1 MKNKRFL
8 LTIFMMAIVGWQS
21 AFALD
26 WTNNGLVYTTKGDAN
41 EVSVRAENGHTFSG
55 TIDIPGTITN
65 AGIQFTVVE
74 IESGAFANSHLTN
87 VNVIIP
93 ATVATIGQYAFI
105 NGEIN
110 TLTINRN
117 SSSALTIGKD
127 AFANTKVTSVVWNG
141 TVAQWC
147 AVSFFN
153 LNSNPV
159 AVKEQVSSN
168 YVTIDGTLPTDWDNT
183 IFPTLTLGTAI
194 NVVNYNG
201 EIGQNGTYT
210 TLLDN
215 APMAVQ
221 DINGHTVYKQ
231 SSLLVLPAEVTNINE
246 LTFAKRS
253 FATIKA
259 YGAAPVINANTF
271 SHLDNTDI
279 EALCDKVSDFETAN
293 IWSTAKSVA
302 GFVDYVP
309 SAMASTTTIYSPVNP
324 LEVAA
329 TITYTKPSC
338 ETNSQ
343 WILKITPKPGYS
355 FARWSGGAFDNNTE
369 MEIRGNLNQAMP
381 VNAFVDRLTFLV
393 TVNSE
398 DNAMGS
404 TSGNITSYYNDQVT
418 ITAQPNSGYKFI
430 RWSNGRTDNPYQN
443 IQVTGDTTLTAYFD
457 VVAPFDRNLELN
469 SDFSNAHQNNLWAFT
484 SNSKNRWAIVNGQ
497 VIITSDGTT
506 NDYDKT
512 VATTAYAYRVMNLK
526 ANTYYKLSW
535 KRRGYGLSYALV
547 PATPALKSGDF
558 SSVSWTNIQ
567 NSTSIKNDSIN
578 IAPINTNAEYVLVFR
593 WTRTANASYS
603 KNNAGLLDNVV
614 FKERKFHVATDNS
627 YANANREFNAA
638 VTVTPSWVYSGE
650 TVTLTAP
657 EQAGY
662 TFTNWSTEDVIDLSQ
677 YTTEALTSNPIHIE
691 PVGEDINHINANYTA
706 KNVTILFK
714 NDQKGAY
721 INVTNGSL
729 TSNGYL
735 TANRNTLLGLVCT
748 GNTTSVADSMR
759 NGIPADIVKVSADHG
774 NTVTLNV
781 TPIVNGWEL
790 TSWKVLDKDGAEVSN
805 TNFTTTY
812 NKSLRVKMDVANDY
826 YTVVPVFTKKKYE
839 VVIRNYK
846 DFNFDVIDT
855 TMGYVTVN
863 VNGQAATGTVS
874 ANGNFSKTTYE
885 VEYMDIVELTANT
898 KLSGDQ
904 SIYVFAGYQD
914 ANNNP
919 VGTDENGSY
928 YSNPI
933 YGYASDY
940 DNINGVYT
948 FVVDGYKRGANNGQL
963 TFDTYFDYKQYKVT
977 AFTENLEKGN
987 IKNLTSASETAYNV
1001 NGIAQGAGKY
1011 INVRYRNT
1019 VMMEA
1024 ERYSGYMFTGWVKV
1038 NSTNTADINTDTIK
1052 YNPYTFSPT
1061 ADVYYKA
1068 TFKPATDFIR
1078 DTVIYNYN
1086 YVTQDSTIYVT
1097 SYVDTIAYRT
1107 GSTVDT
1113 VAYNITYV
1121 DTTIINTD
1129 TTIIPVYQT
1138 QTVITY
1144 DTVIETRV
1152 VTRDSIIVN
1161 EVVVNNPVYHD
1172 TVIYITSYQP
1182 QYVDT
1187 VIYNYINQPVY
1198 HYVDTTI
1205 YNPVYIDVPYRD
1217 TIIVNIDTV
1226 YTICTTDTII
1236 NTVVD
1241 TVINNVHDTTIVYSY
1256 DTIYLPVY
1264 DTVYIHDTV
1273 YVGINDA
1280 AQNDNI
1286 NVYQSGNQIVV
1297 NGTEGNVVRLFD
1309 AVGRMLA
1316 TKQDPYGEV
1325 YFEAPATGT
1334 YLVKVGNYQ
1343 AKRIVVVL

>member
-41 EVSVRAENGHTFSG
+41 EVSVRAQSGYTFTG
-55 TIDIPGTITN
+55 TIDIPGTVTN

-74 IESGAFANSHLTN
+74 IESGAFANSTLTN
-87 VNVIIP
+87 VNVTIP

-127 AFANTKVTSVVWNG
+127 AFANTKVTGVVWNG

-168 YVTIDGTLPTDWDNT
+168 YVTIDGTMPTNWNNT

-201 EIGQNGTYT
+201 EIGYNDTYT
-210 TLLDN
+210 TLLDK

-221 DINGHTVYKQ
+221 DINGNTVYKQ

-259 YGAAPVINANTF
+259 YGAAPAINANTF

-324 LEVAA
+324 SEVAA

-398 DNAMGS
+398 ANTMGT

-430 RWSNGRTDNPYQN
+430 RWSNGVTDNPYQN

-484 SNSKNRWAIVNGQ
+484 SNSKNRWAIVDGKM
-497 VIITSDGTT
+497 IITNDGNT
-506 NDYDKT
+506 NNYDNT
-512 VATTAYAYRVMNLK
+512 VATTAYAYRVMNIK

-535 KRRGYGLSYALV
+535 QYKDYMQYAMV
-547 PATPALKSGDF
+547 PATDAIKSGDF
-558 SSVSWTNIQ
+558 SAINNW
-567 NSTSIKNDSIN
+567 NSLSYPYSTPKNDSTDFN
-578 IAPINTNAEYVLVFR
+578 PINSNAEYVLVFKWDR
-593 WTRTANASYS
+593 PAGTLDRNY
-603 KNNAGLLDNVV
+603 AGLLDNVI
-614 FKERKFHVATDNS
+614 FKERKFHVSTNDATVNVS
-627 YANANREFNAA
+627 PA
-638 VTVTPSWVYSGE
+638 WVYSGE

-657 EQAGY
+657 EKAGY
-662 TFTNWSTEDVIDLSQ
+662 TFSGWSSNSIDLSQ
-677 YTTEALTSNPIHIE
+677 YTSDDLTSNPIHIT
-691 PVGEDINHINANYTA
+691 PDDMDIEGIYANYIA
-706 KNVTILFK
+706 KDVTIVFK
-714 NDQKGAY
+714 NDQKGTY
-721 INVTNGSL
+721 LSETNG
-729 TSNGYL
+729 NQYNDYL
-735 TANRNTLLGLVCT
+735 TANHTNSDHYGLICS
-748 GNTTSVADSMR
+748 GTSDFADSLTTY
-759 NGIPADIVKVSADHG
+759 GTIVADIVKINAKHG
-774 NTVTLNV
+774 DYIDLNV
-781 TPIVNGWEL
+781 DPIVSGWEL
-790 TSWKVLDKDGAEVSN
+790 TSWKVFDKTGAEVSN
-805 TNFTTTY
+805 DNFTTNDNNTLSI
-812 NKSLRVKMDVANDY
+812 NMDVANDY

-846 DFNFDVIDT
+846 DANFDVIDT
-855 TMGYVTVN
+855 TMGYVTVK

-885 VEYMDIVELTANT
+885 VEYMDFVELTANT

-904 SIYVFAGYQD
+904 SIYVFAGYKD
-914 ANNNP
+914 ANNNW
-919 VGTDENGSY
+919 VGDDENY
-928 YSNPI
+928 NYT
-933 YGYASDY
+933 
-940 DNINGVYT
+940 NGMYT
-948 FVVDGYKRGANNGQL
+948 FVVDGFKRGNNNGQL

-987 IKNLTSASETAYNV
+987 IKNLTSTGEIAYNV

-1107 GSTVDT
+1107 GQTVDT
-1113 VAYNITYV
+1113 TVYNYNYV
-1121 DTTIINTD
+1121 TKDTVVGNNEILR
-1129 TTIIPVYQT
+1129 
-1138 QTVITY
+1138 
-1144 DTVIETRV
+1144 DTVILNPV
-1152 VTRDSIIVN
+1152 Y
-1161 EVVVNNPVYHD
+1161 VNNPVYVDTVIYNYVNQTVVTYHD

-1187 VIYNYINQPVY
+1187 IIYNYINQPVY

-1205 YNPVYIDVPYRD
+1205 YNPVYIDVPYYD
-1217 TIIVNIDTV
+1217 TIAITYDSVI
-1226 YTICTTDTII
+1226 TICNTDTI
-1236 NTVVD
+1236 TLTYYD
-1241 TVINNVHDTTIVYSY
+1241 TIINNVHDTTIV
-1256 DTIYLPVY
+1256 TRY
-1264 DTVYIHDTV
+1264 DTVYLPQYIYDTV
-1273 YVGINDA
+1273 YVHDTVVVGINDVDKVNFTVS
-1280 AQNDNI
+1280 Q
-1286 NVYQSGNQIVV
+1286 VGNQIAVSGAE
-1297 NGTEGNVVRLFD
+1297 NNVVRLFD
-1309 AVGRMLA
+1309 VVGHMLA

-1325 YFEAPATGT
+1325 YFDAPATGT

>member
-8 LTIFMMAIVGWQS
+8 LTIFMMAFVGWQS

-26 WTNNGLVYTTKGDAN
+26 WTDHAHGLVYTTKGDAN
-41 EVSVRAENGHTFSG
+41 EVSVRAQSGHTFTG
-55 TIDIPGTITN
+55 TINIPGTVTN
-65 AGIQFTVVE
+65 AGIEFTVVE
-74 IESGAFANSHLTN
+74 IESGAFANSTLTN

-127 AFANTKVTSVVWNG
+127 AFANTKVTGVVWNG

-168 YVTIDGTLPTDWDNT
+168 YVTIDGTMPTNWNNT

-201 EIGQNGTYT
+201 EIGYNATYT

-279 EALCDKVSDFETAN
+279 EVLCDKVSDFETAN

-309 SAMASTTTIYSPVNP
+309 SAMASITNINSPVTG
-324 LEVAA
+324 EVAA

-355 FARWSGGAFDNNTE
+355 FARWSGGAFDNSTE

-398 DNAMGS
+398 DNTMGS
-404 TSGNITSYYNDQVT
+404 TSGNITSYYNDHVT
-418 ITAQPNSGYKFI
+418 ISAQPNSGYKFI

-457 VVAPFDRNLELN
+457 VVTPFDRNLELN

-484 SNSKNRWAIVNGQ
+484 SISTSNSKSRWAIVNGQ
-497 VIITSDGTT
+497 MIITADGTNNSFDNLT
-506 NDYDKT
+506 
-512 VATTAYAYRVMNLK
+512 TTAYAYRVMNIK

-535 KRRGYGLSYALV
+535 KYKGKNMQYALV
-547 PATPALKSGDF
+547 PATDAIKSGNF
-558 SSVSWTNIQ
+558 SAVNADRWT
-567 NSTSIKNDSIN
+567 SLTGTTSAKNDSVDIN
-578 IAPINTNAEYVLVFR
+578 PISANAEYVLVFK
-593 WTRTANASYS
+593 WS
-603 KNNAGLLDNVV
+603 KTSGSNNAGRIDNVV

-627 YANANREFNAA
+627 YTNANREFNAA

-662 TFTNWSTEDVIDLSQ
+662 TFTNWNTEDGIDLSQ
-677 YTTEALTSNPIHIE
+677 YTTEALTSNPIHIK
-691 PVGEDINHINANYTA
+691 PVNIDINYINANYTA

-714 NDQKGAY
+714 NNQKGAY

-759 NGIPADIVKVSADHG
+759 NGIPADIVKISADHG

-805 TNFTTTY
+805 DNFTTNY
-812 NKSLRVKMDVANDY
+812 NNTLSINMDVANDY

-846 DFNFDVIDT
+846 DANFDVIDT
-855 TMGYVTVN
+855 TMGYVTVK

-885 VEYMDIVELTANT
+885 VEYMDFVELTANT

-904 SIYVFAGYQD
+904 SIYVFAYYKD
-914 ANNNP
+914 ANGNN
-919 VGTDENGSY
+919 VGTDENPLYYGS
-928 YSNPI
+928 PI
-933 YGYASDY
+933 YNSASNY
-940 DNINGVYT
+940 NYTNGVYT

-987 IKNLTSASETAYNV
+987 IKNLTSAGEIAYNV

-1011 INVRYRNT
+1011 INVSYRNT

-1107 GSTVDT
+1107 GQTVDT
-1113 VAYNITYV
+1113 TVYNYNYV
-1121 DTTIINTD
+1121 TKDTVVGYNEILR
-1129 TTIIPVYQT
+1129 
-1138 QTVITY
+1138 
-1144 DTVIETRV
+1144 DTVILNPV
-1152 VTRDSIIVN
+1152 Y
-1161 EVVVNNPVYHD
+1161 VNNPVYVDTVIYNYVNQTVVTYHD
-1172 TVIYITSYQP
+1172 TVIYVTSYQP

-1187 VIYNYINQPVY
+1187 IIYNYINQPVY

>member
-26 WTNNGLVYTTKGDAN
+26 WTDHDHGLVYTTKGDAN
-41 EVSVRAENGHTFSG
+41 EVSVRAQSGHTFTG
-55 TIDIPGTITN
+55 TINIPGTVTN

-74 IESGAFANSHLTN
+74 IESGAFANSTLTN

-127 AFANTKVTSVVWNG
+127 AFANTKVTGVVWNG

-168 YVTIDGTLPTDWDNT
+168 YVTIDGTMPTNWNNT

-201 EIGQNGTYT
+201 EIGQNATYN

-259 YGAAPVINANTF
+259 YGAAPAINANTF

-279 EALCDKVSDFETAN
+279 EVLCDKVSDFETAN

-309 SAMASTTTIYSPVNP
+309 SAMASITNINSPVTG
-324 LEVAA
+324 EVAA

-355 FARWSGGAFDNNTE
+355 FARWSGGAFDNSTE

-404 TSGNITSYYNDQVT
+404 TSGNITSYYNDHVT
-418 ITAQPNSGYKFI
+418 ISAQPNSGYKFI

-457 VVAPFDRNLELN
+457 VVTPFDRNLELN

-497 VIITSDGTT
+497 MIITADGTNNSFDNLT
-506 NDYDKT
+506 
-512 VATTAYAYRVMNLK
+512 TTAYAYRVMNIK

-535 KRRGYGLSYALV
+535 KYKGKNMQYALV
-547 PATPALKSGDF
+547 PATDAIKSGNF
-558 SSVSWTNIQ
+558 SAVNADRWT
-567 NSTSIKNDSIN
+567 SLTGTTSAKNDSVDIN
-578 IAPINTNAEYVLVFR
+578 PISDNAEYVLVFK
-593 WTRTANASYS
+593 WS
-603 KNNAGLLDNVV
+603 KTSGSNNAGRIDNVV

-627 YANANREFNAA
+627 YTNANREFNAA

-662 TFTNWSTEDVIDLSQ
+662 TFTNWNTEDGIDLSQ
-677 YTTEALTSNPIHIE
+677 YTTEALTSNPIHIK
-691 PVGEDINHINANYTA
+691 PVNIDINYINANYTA
-706 KNVTILFK
+706 KKVTVLFK
-714 NDQKGAY
+714 NTQKDKY
-721 INVTNGSL
+721 FNEDNGTYVYSNSIL
-729 TSNGYL
+729 TKNY
-735 TANRNTLLGLVCT
+735 NNNLGLKVSS
-748 GNTTSVADSMR
+748 GSPVLADS
-759 NGIPADIVKVSADHG
+759 IVSG
-774 NTVTLNV
+774 
-781 TPIVNGWEL
+781 
-790 TSWKVLDKDGAEVSN
+790 
-805 TNFTTTY
+805 TT
-812 NKSLRVKMDVANDY
+812 KFVKMDANHGYSFTIYTEPIVSGWVLTGWNFYDKTGAAMTKPSQCTVSSWNGRLTISMNVDIDSIIVEPVY
-826 YTVVPVFTKKKYE
+826 TKKQYTVV
-839 VVIRNYK
+839 IRDYYDAYRSGQK
-846 DFNFDVIDT
+846 DT
-855 TMGYVTVN
+855 TMGYVTVK
-863 VNGQAATGTVS
+863 VNGQDAVGQRVSVGNGFYNTRYTV
-874 ANGNFSKTTYE
+874 N
-885 VEYMDIVELTANT
+885 YMDKVELTPHTN
-898 KLSGDQ
+898 LSNGQ
-904 SIYVFAGYQD
+904 NIYVFDRYEDGSD
-914 ANNNP
+914 NV
-919 VGTDENGSY
+919 VGTDENNNYINYYDNPLYGS
-928 YSNPI
+928 SWNL
-933 YGYASDY
+933 DY
-940 DNINGVYT
+940 DGVYT
-948 FVVDGYKRGANNGQL
+948 FLVDGYKRGTNGQL
-963 TFDTYFDYKQYKVT
+963 TFDAFFNYMQYKVT

-987 IKNLTSASETAYNV
+987 IKSLTSPDDTYHNV
-1001 NGIAQGAGKY
+1001 NGIAYGAGKY

-1019 VMMEA
+1019 ISMLA
-1024 ERYSGYMFTGWVKV
+1024 ESYSGYMFTGWVKV

-1086 YVTQDSTIYVT
+1086 YVNRDSIIYVT

-1107 GSTVDT
+1107 GQTVDT
-1113 VAYNITYV
+1113 TVYNYNYV
-1121 DTTIINTD
+1121 TKDTVVGYNEILR
-1129 TTIIPVYQT
+1129 
-1138 QTVITY
+1138 
-1144 DTVIETRV
+1144 DTVILNPV
-1152 VTRDSIIVN
+1152 Y
-1161 EVVVNNPVYHD
+1161 VNNPVYVDTVIYNYVNQTVVTYQD

-1187 VIYNYINQPVY
+1187 IIYNYINQPVY

>member
-26 WTNNGLVYTTKGDAN
+26 WTDHDHGLVYTTKGDAN
-41 EVSVRAENGHTFSG
+41 EVSVRAQSGHTFTG
-55 TIDIPGTITN
+55 TINIPGTVTN

-74 IESGAFANSHLTN
+74 IESGAFANSTLTN

-127 AFANTKVTSVVWNG
+127 AFANTKVTGVVWNG

-168 YVTIDGTLPTDWDNT
+168 YVTIDGTMPTNWNNT

-201 EIGQNGTYT
+201 EIGQNATYN

-259 YGAAPVINANTF
+259 YGAAPAINANTF

-279 EALCDKVSDFETAN
+279 EVLCDKVSDFETAN

-309 SAMASTTTIYSPVNP
+309 SAMASITNINSPVTG
-324 LEVAA
+324 EVAA

-355 FARWSGGAFDNNTE
+355 FARWSGGAFDNSTE

-404 TSGNITSYYNDQVT
+404 TSGNITSYYNDHVT
-418 ITAQPNSGYKFI
+418 ISAQPNSGYKFI

-457 VVAPFDRNLELN
+457 VVTPFDRNLELN

-484 SNSKNRWAIVNGQ
+484 STNSKNRWAIVNGQ
-497 VIITSDGTT
+497 MIITSDGTNNNYT
-506 NDYDKT
+506 T
-512 VATTAYAYRVMNLK
+512 PLTTAYAYRVMNIK

-535 KRRGYGLSYALV
+535 KYKGKNMQYAWV
-547 PATPALKSGDF
+547 PVTDAIKSGDF
-558 SSVSWTNIQ
+558 SAVSNWT
-567 NSTSIKNDSIN
+567 SLSDASSAKNDSTN
-578 IAPINTNAEYVLVFR
+578 IDPISTNAEYVLVFK
-593 WTRTANASYS
+593 WS
-603 KNNAGLLDNVV
+603 KTSGSNNKAGLLDNIV
-614 FKERKFHVATDNS
+614 FKERKFHVATD
-627 YANANREFNAA
+627 ANYLDNYNDNYEFNAA

-662 TFTNWSTEDVIDLSQ
+662 TFTNWSTEDNIDLSQ
-677 YTTEALTSNPIHIE
+677 YTTEALTSNPIHIK
-691 PVGEDINHINANYTA
+691 PVNIDINYINANYTA

-714 NDQKGAY
+714 NNQKGAY
-721 INVTNGSL
+721 INVSNGNL
-729 TSNGYL
+729 TSNDYL
-735 TANRNTLLGLVCT
+735 TANYATHRGLLPSGT
-748 GNTTSVADSMR
+748 MTSVADSMR
-759 NGIPADIVKVSADHG
+759 NGTIPTDIVKISADHG

-790 TSWKVLDKDGAEVSN
+790 TSWKVLDKTGAEVSN
-805 TNFTTTY
+805 DNFTTNY

-826 YTVVPVFTKKKYE
+826 YTVVPVFTKKKYN
-839 VVIRNYK
+839 VVVRNYK
-846 DFNFDVIDT
+846 DANFDVIDT
-855 TMGYVTVN
+855 TMGYVTVK

-885 VEYMDIVELTANT
+885 VEYMDFVELTANT

-904 SIYVFAGYQD
+904 SIYVFADYQD

-933 YGYASDY
+933 YGFASDY

-948 FVVDGYKRGANNGQL
+948 FLVDGYKRGANNGQL
-963 TFDTYFDYKQYKVT
+963 IFDTYFNYKQYKVT

-987 IKNLTSASETAYNV
+987 IKNLTSTGETAYNV

-1107 GSTVDT
+1107 GQTVDT
-1113 VAYNITYV
+1113 TVYNYNYV
-1121 DTTIINTD
+1121 TKDTVVGYNEILR
-1129 TTIIPVYQT
+1129 
-1138 QTVITY
+1138 
-1144 DTVIETRV
+1144 DTVILNPV
-1152 VTRDSIIVN
+1152 Y
-1161 EVVVNNPVYHD
+1161 VNNPVYVDTVIYNYVNQTVVTYQD

>member
-26 WTNNGLVYTTKGDAN
+26 WTDHDHGLVYTTKGDAN
-41 EVSVRAENGHTFSG
+41 EVSVRAQSGHTFTG
-55 TIDIPGTITN
+55 TINIPGTVTN

-74 IESGAFANSHLTN
+74 IESGAFANSTLTN

-127 AFANTKVTSVVWNG
+127 AFANTKVTGVVWNG

-168 YVTIDGTLPTDWDNT
+168 YVTIDGTMPTNWNNT

-201 EIGQNGTYT
+201 EIGQNATYN

-259 YGAAPVINANTF
+259 YGAAPAINANTF

-279 EALCDKVSDFETAN
+279 EVLCDKVSDFETAN

-309 SAMASTTTIYSPVNP
+309 SAMASITNINSPVTG
-324 LEVAA
+324 EVAA

-355 FARWSGGAFDNNTE
+355 FARWSGGAFDNSTE

-404 TSGNITSYYNDQVT
+404 TSGNITSYYNDHVT
-418 ITAQPNSGYKFI
+418 ISAQPNSGYKFI

-484 SNSKNRWAIVNGQ
+484 STSKNRWAIVNGQ
-497 VIITSDGTT
+497 MIITSDGTNNNYT
-506 NDYDKT
+506 T
-512 VATTAYAYRVMNLK
+512 PLTTAYAYRVMNIK

-535 KRRGYGLSYALV
+535 KYKGKNMQYAWV
-547 PATPALKSGDF
+547 PVTDAIKSGDF
-558 SSVSWTNIQ
+558 SAVSNWT
-567 NSTSIKNDSIN
+567 SLSDASSAKNDSTN
-578 IAPINTNAEYVLVFR
+578 IDPISTNAEYVLVFK
-593 WTRTANASYS
+593 WS
-603 KNNAGLLDNVV
+603 KTSGSNNKAGLLDNIV
-614 FKERKFHVATDNS
+614 FKERKFHVATD
-627 YANANREFNAA
+627 ANYLDNYNDNYEFNAA

-662 TFTNWSTEDVIDLSQ
+662 TFTNWSTEDNIDLSQ
-677 YTTEALTSNPIHIE
+677 YTTEALTSNPIHIK
-691 PVGEDINHINANYTA
+691 PVNIDINYINANYTA

-714 NDQKGAY
+714 NNQKGAY
-721 INVTNGSL
+721 INVSNGNL
-729 TSNGYL
+729 TSNDYL
-735 TANRNTLLGLVCT
+735 TANYATHRGLLPSGT
-748 GNTTSVADSMR
+748 MTSVADSMR
-759 NGIPADIVKVSADHG
+759 NGTIPTDIVKISADHG

-790 TSWKVLDKDGAEVSN
+790 TSWKVLDKTGAEVSN
-805 TNFTTTY
+805 TNFTTNY

-826 YTVVPVFTKKKYE
+826 YTVVPVFTKKKYN
-839 VVIRNYK
+839 VVVRNYK
-846 DFNFDVIDT
+846 DANFDVIDT
-855 TMGYVTVN
+855 TMGYVTVK

-885 VEYMDIVELTANT
+885 VEYMDFVELTANT

-904 SIYVFAGYQD
+904 SIYVFADYQD

-933 YGYASDY
+933 YGFASDY

-948 FVVDGYKRGANNGQL
+948 FLVDGYKRGANNGQL
-963 TFDTYFDYKQYKVT
+963 IFDTYFNYKQYKVT

-987 IKNLTSASETAYNV
+987 IKNLTSAGETAYNV

-1107 GSTVDT
+1107 GQTVDT
-1113 VAYNITYV
+1113 TVYNYNYV
-1121 DTTIINTD
+1121 TKDTVVGYNEILR
-1129 TTIIPVYQT
+1129 
-1138 QTVITY
+1138 
-1144 DTVIETRV
+1144 DTVILNPV
-1152 VTRDSIIVN
+1152 Y
-1161 EVVVNNPVYHD
+1161 VNNPVYVDTVIYNYVNQTVVTYHD

>member
-41 EVSVRAENGHTFSG
+41 EVSVRAQSGHSFTG
-55 TIDIPGTITN
+55 TINIPGTVTN

-74 IESGAFANSHLTN
+74 IESGAFANSTLTN

-127 AFANTKVTSVVWNG
+127 AFANTKVTGVVWNG

-168 YVTIDGTLPTDWDNT
+168 YVTIDGTMPTNWNNT

-201 EIGQNGTYT
+201 EIGYNDTYN

-271 SHLDNTDI
+271 SHLDNTEI

-309 SAMASTTTIYSPVNP
+309 SAMASTTTINSPVNP
-324 LEVAA
+324 SEVAA

-430 RWSNGRTDNPYQN
+430 RWSNGVTDNPYQN

-457 VVAPFDRNLELN
+457 VVTPFDRNLELN

-484 SNSKNRWAIVNGQ
+484 STSKNRWAIVNGQ
-497 VIITSDGTT
+497 MIITSDGTT

-512 VATTAYAYRVMNLK
+512 VATNAYAYRVMNLK

-547 PATPALKSGDF
+547 LATPALKSGDF
-558 SSVSWTNIQ
+558 SSVSWTTIQ
-567 NSTSIKNDSIN
+567 NSTSVKNDSIN
-578 IAPINTNAEYVLVFR
+578 IAPINTDAEYVLVFK
-593 WTRTANASYS
+593 WTRNANASYN
-603 KNNAGLLDNVV
+603 KNNAGLLDNIV
-614 FKERKFHVATDNS
+614 FKERKFHVATD
-627 YANANREFNAA
+627 ANYYDNYNDNYEFNAA

-662 TFTNWSTEDVIDLSQ
+662 TFTNWSTEDNIDLSQ

-691 PVGEDINHINANYTA
+691 PVGEDINYINANYTA

-721 INVTNGSL
+721 INETNGSL

-735 TANRNTLLGLVCT
+735 TANRNTLRGLMWNGT
-748 GNTTSVADSMR
+748 TTSVVDSMR
-759 NGIPADIVKVSADHG
+759 NGTIPTAIVKVSADHG
-774 NTVTLNV
+774 NTITLNV
-781 TPIVNGWEL
+781 NPIVNGWEL

-805 TNFTTTY
+805 TNFTTNY

-826 YTVVPVFTKKKYE
+826 YTVVPVFTKKKYN
-839 VVIRNYK
+839 VVIRDYK
-846 DFNFDVIDT
+846 DANFDVIDT

-874 ANGNFSKTTYE
+874 ANGNFFKTTYE
-885 VEYMDIVELTANT
+885 VEYMDFVELTANT

-904 SIYVFAGYQD
+904 SIYVFAGYKD
-914 ANNNP
+914 DNNNW
-919 VGTDENGSY
+919 VGDDENTLY
-928 YSNPI
+928 YGNPI
-933 YGYASDY
+933 YNSAFNYNY
-940 DNINGVYT
+940 TNGVYT
-948 FVVDGYKRGANNGQL
+948 FLVDGYKRGANNGQL
-963 TFDTYFDYKQYKVT
+963 TFDSYFNYKQYKVT

-987 IKNLTSASETAYNV
+987 IKNLTSTGETAYNV

-1107 GSTVDT
+1107 GQTVDT
-1113 VAYNITYV
+1113 TVYNYNYV
-1121 DTTIINTD
+1121 TKDTVVGYNEILR
-1129 TTIIPVYQT
+1129 
-1138 QTVITY
+1138 
-1144 DTVIETRV
+1144 DTVILNPV
-1152 VTRDSIIVN
+1152 Y
-1161 EVVVNNPVYHD
+1161 VNNPVYVDTVIYNYVNQTVVTYHD

-1205 YNPVYIDVPYRD
+1205 YNPVYIDVPYYD
-1217 TIIVNIDTV
+1217 TVIVNIDTV